1 MLDDRGR
8 NLRVEEKHGRGR
20 FLNPTVFSPMPR
32 WVLTMESTDSP
43 LVCSDN
49 CGQRNGY
56 TNLGSHENPWWV
68 AAKCRRPTFMWL
80 KAQGDTVLNFFVGGP
95 LHELA
100 YATSTLL
107 TDTALHSL
115 ITEYA
120 WTPETRK
127 SQATG
132 RIARVWSHIPT
143 QVPGSVT
150 HAAGNDP
157 AIQGG
162 TVMTDQTTQ
171 ESQATEAE
179 ATSIDTSGLEAER
192 EKLKVSR
199 QKVADA
205 SNGKLTVA
213 KVYRLERGAGS
224 RNTQEEVDAY
234 NEALRVLAAQASEAQ
249 AAANTEGTAGSTD
262 PS

>member
-1 MLDDRGR
+1 
-8 NLRVEEKHGRGR
+8 
-20 FLNPTVFSPMPR
+20 
-32 WVLTMESTDSP
+32 
-43 LVCSDN
+43 
-49 CGQRNGY
+49 
-56 TNLGSHENPWWV
+56 
-68 AAKCRRPTFMWL
+68 
-80 KAQGDTVLNFFVGGP
+80 
-95 LHELA
+95 
-100 YATSTLL
+100 
-107 TDTALHSL
+107 
-115 ITEYA
+115 
-120 WTPETRK
+120 
-127 SQATG
+127 
-132 RIARVWSHIPT
+132 
-143 QVPGSVT
+143 
-150 HAAGNDP
+150 
-157 AIQGG
+157 
-162 TVMTDQTTQ
+162 MTDQTTQ

-249 AAANTEGTAGSTD
+249 AAANTEGTAGSAD